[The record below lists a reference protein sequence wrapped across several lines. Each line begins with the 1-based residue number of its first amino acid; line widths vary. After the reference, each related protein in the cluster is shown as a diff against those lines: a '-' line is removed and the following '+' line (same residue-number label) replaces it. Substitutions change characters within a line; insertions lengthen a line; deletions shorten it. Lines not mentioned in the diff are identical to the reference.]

1 MARHVWHGLL
11 GSCTLEAKRSGCP
24 APLRTSHAQ
33 EQTGPQ
39 DLFLDATLHASPGAM
54 PAKQQ
59 GTCRKMASRVAEP
72 RPRVSPSSR
81 SAFCTLCRRPGGRG
95 RGRAGR
101 SRSVVQGVGGETAR
115 ARVHRRRASPPCLGA
130 PELKQQAQQRC
141 LLWPSLH
148 LALLR
153 SAPRTSLPRL
163 PHPRHPQP
171 PPPHPTPPPA
181 PASPHLHRPAVQLAL
196 GLGGGSPASL
206 LCRPVGQAA
215 AATAADQPACW
226 HEAQGGHQR
235 DGSVPRGKS
244 AARRLCSGGRLRGQP
259 ARSRPV
265 PCGGSTLQPTCTM
278 LVATAASRPTSAH
291 QGTRPGTAP
300 PAPAQRERRARHA
313 WHGDKG
319 NS

>member
-72 RPRVSPSSR
+72 KPRVSPSSR
-81 SAFCTLCRRPGGRG
+81 SAFCTLCWRPGGRG

-163 PHPRHPQP
+163 PHPRHPTA
-171 PPPHPTPPPA
+171 PHATPSPSITAPA
-181 PASPHLHRPAVQLAL
+181 PPRRTTGAWTRRWEPRQPAVPTSRP
-196 GLGGGSPASL
+196 GCGCHSGGSACMLARGTGWAS
-206 LCRPVGQAA
+206 A
-215 AATAADQPACW
+215 
-226 HEAQGGHQR
+226 
-235 DGSVPRGKS
+235 
-244 AARRLCSGGRLRGQP
+244 GRLRAAGQERCP
-259 ARSRPV
+259 ATLFGRPLAR
-265 PCGGSTLQPTCTM
+265 PAGTQQAGALWRQH
-278 LVATAASRPTSAH
+278 VAADLHHAGCHSGVTSHLSASRYASWHSASSSC
-291 QGTRPGTAP
+291 TAGTAG
-300 PAPAQRERRARHA
+300 EARLA
-313 WHGDKG
+313 R
-319 NS
+319 